1 MENKIQ
7 VFSNDEFGKV
17 RVLMMVRRKRCGY
30 KAWLQQSTRCH

>member
-7 VFSNDEFGKV
+7 VFSNDEFGKI
-17 RVLMMVRRKRCGY
+17 RALMMVRRKSCYY

>member
-17 RVLMMVRRKRCGY
+17 RVLMMIRRESCGY